1 MADCEPKDLSVGKL
15 PPILLDSFLQG
26 LDHGPEV
33 LQGGAIGLDAA
44 VIDFAPESG
53 KYLLAKTDP
62 ITFATDRIGEYAV
75 HVTAN
80 DIVCMGG
87 IPKWFLATALLPTG
101 TDEEGVNNIF
111 KQLKETCASL
121 GVSLIGGHTEIT
133 LALDR
138 PLVIGCMLGEVND
151 TGLLLPK
158 NACSGDVL
166 ILTQGI
172 AIEGTAV
179 LARDAA
185 TDLLEAGLTNDQV
198 KAARDLLNHPGIS
211 VFPAAKVLW
220 GYEGL
225 RALHDPTEGGIMTG
239 VQEIAGAAGLGFELE
254 TEKILV
260 RQETTAVCRALNLD
274 PLGLLASGALVAVM
288 CPEEVEQALDSLAD
302 MGIPAAAIGRLVD
315 SDSSLVNNA
324 GLPTFERDELAR
336 YLEGSH
342 QVD

>member
-1 MADCEPKDLSVGKL
+1 MANCESNVLSVGKL
-15 PPILLDSFLQG
+15 PPTLLNSLLQELG
-26 LDHGPEV
+26 HGPEV

-44 VIDFAPESG
+44 VIDFAPGSE

-62 ITFATDRIGEYAV
+62 ITFATDRIGEYAINV
-75 HVTAN
+75 NAN

-87 IPKWFLATALLPTG
+87 IPKWFLATALFPES
-101 TDEEGVNNIF
+101 TDEEGVRNIF
-111 KQLKETCASL
+111 GQLKDTCASL

-133 LALDR
+133 LAVDR
-138 PLVIGCMLGEVND
+138 PLVIGCMLGEVRD

-179 LARDAA
+179 LARDA
-185 TDLLEAGLTNDQV
+185 TIDLLEAGLSKDQV
-198 KAARDLLNHPGIS
+198 EAARNLLNHPGIS

-239 VQEIAGAAGLGFELE
+239 VREIAGAAGLGFELE
-254 TEKILV
+254 IDKIMVRPETSLV
-260 RQETTAVCRALNLD
+260 CSALNLD
-274 PLGLLASGALVAVM
+274 PLGLLASGALLAVM
-288 CPEEVEQALDSLAD
+288 GLEEADQALCSLSEA
-302 MGIPAAAIGRLVD
+302 GIPATLIGRLVD
-315 SDSSLVNNA
+315 SDCLLVNNVE
-324 GLPTFERDELAR
+324 LPTFERDELAR
-336 YLEGSH
+336 YLEGSRPA
-342 QVD
+342 D

>member
-1 MADCEPKDLSVGKL
+1 MADCEPKVLSVGKL
-15 PPILLDSFLQG
+15 PPSVLHSFLQG
-26 LDHGPEV
+26 LGHGPEV

-75 HVTAN
+75 HVNAN

-87 IPKWFLATALLPTG
+87 IPKWFLATALLPEG
-101 TDEEGVNNIF
+101 TDEAGVSNIF

-121 GVSLIGGHTEIT
+121 GVSLIGGHSEIT

-158 NACSGDVL
+158 NAHSGDVL

-179 LARDAA
+179 LAREAA
-185 TDLLEAGLTNDQV
+185 TDLLEAGLTNDQI
-198 KAARDLLNHPGIS
+198 KAARDLLNNPGIS
-211 VFPAAKVLW
+211 VLPAAKVLW

-254 TEKILV
+254 IEKILV
-260 RQETTAVCRALNLD
+260 RQETSSVCRALNLD
-274 PLGLLASGALVAVM
+274 PLGLLASGALLALM
-288 CPEEVEQALDSLAD
+288 SPEEVEQALDSLAK
-302 MGIPAAAIGRLVD
+302 MGIPAAAIGHLVD
-315 SDSSLVNNA
+315 SDNSLANNG